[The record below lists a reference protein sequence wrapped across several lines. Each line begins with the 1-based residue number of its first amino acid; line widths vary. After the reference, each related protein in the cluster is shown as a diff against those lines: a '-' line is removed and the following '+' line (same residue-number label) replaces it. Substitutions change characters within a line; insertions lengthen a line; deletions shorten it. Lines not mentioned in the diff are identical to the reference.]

1 MRSNNYHY
9 NKNNQ
14 KRTDNFYN
22 KRTTT
27 NNNINYT
34 KAQEENRKLKMELNQ
49 KKNIL
54 KDYNARIEILKEELH
69 QLQKQKTNQ
78 NRINNNNNTNN
89 NRINNNNNAFRNRGK
104 SNTNNRISINNN
116 FGYYDPFDDIINN
129 GLANFIFEDVIPNR
143 NVQRI
148 NPNFNPGDYEDYY
161 QNNNINN
168 LLPDTHMNNFGNYND
183 ESKVEQDIIDQ
194 LYPDPDKMTY
204 EQLLEL
210 EENVGNVSKGLTKK
224 QIKKIPKVVYNRT
237 KFKNDD
243 NKCVVC
249 QYEFKNGEEVTK
261 LTCGHLFHS
270 ECVDTWLS
278 KNKVCPMCHK
288 EIIIK

>member
-1 MRSNNYHY
+1 MRNNYHY

-49 KKNIL
+49 KNNIL

-69 QLQKQKTNQ
+69 QLQNQKNPQ
-78 NRINNNNNTNN
+78 KRNND
-89 NRINNNNNAFRNRGK
+89 NNNANTFGNNNKTVRNRGK
-104 SNTNNRISINNN
+104 SNTNNVNNRMSFN
-116 FGYYDPFDDIINN
+116 RDFNYYDPFDDIVNN
-129 GLANFIFEDVIPNR
+129 GLANFIFEDVIPR
-143 NVQRI
+143 NIQRI

-161 QNNNINN
+161 QNNNING
-168 LLPDTHMNNFGNYND
+168 LLRDTHTNNYDNYND

-224 QIKKIPKVVYNRT
+224 QIKKIPKVLYNRN

-261 LTCGHLFHS
+261 LSCGHLFHS